1 SDSALDDFIH
11 TVECSAEYK
20 EDVFRIYLD
29 GLLVRVFSAALWR
42 YTCSRAFQNL
52 EQRLLYTF
60 TLNISCNGCVLA
72 FTCNLIDLIDVDDS
86 LFRTLYIKVCSLDQT
101 QKNVFYIISDIACLS
116 ETCRIRNRKW
126 NVKRSC
132 QSLSEQCFTT
142 AGRTD

>member
-1 SDSALDDFIH
+1 
-11 TVECSAEYK
+11 
-20 EDVFRIYLD
+20 
-29 GLLVRVFSAALWR
+29 
-42 YTCSRAFQNL
+42 
-52 EQRLLYTF
+52 
-60 TLNISCNGCVLA
+60 NISCNGCVLA
-72 FTCNLIDLIDVDDS
+72 FTCNLINLIDVDDS

-142 AGRTD
+142 AGRTDQSDITFGNLYIVIAAFLVDTFIMVI